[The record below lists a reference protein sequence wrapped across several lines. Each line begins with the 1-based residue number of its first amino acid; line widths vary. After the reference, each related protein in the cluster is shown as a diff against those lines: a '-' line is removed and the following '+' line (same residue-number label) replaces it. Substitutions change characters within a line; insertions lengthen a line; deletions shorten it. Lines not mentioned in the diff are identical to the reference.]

1 MRVEKEDVAEPGKQ
15 KDWTPE
21 ASQSQD
27 CLEAVNT
34 KPHLYPTFPA
44 LLLSGRSE
52 AALEAGPGAAAG
64 GGGLPWGLRLTS
76 LTPAQE
82 GQDRGPSS
90 DSII

>member
-1 MRVEKEDVAEPGKQ
+1 MEKEGVAEPGKQ
-15 KDWTPE
+15 KDWKPE

-34 KPHLYPTFPA
+34 KPHLYPTFPV

-52 AALEAGPGAAAG
+52 AALEGWAWNSCSLR
-64 GGGLPWGLRLTS
+64 GGLPWGLCLTS

-82 GQDRGPSS
+82 G
-90 DSII
+90 

>member
-1 MRVEKEDVAEPGKQ
+1 MRVEKEGVAEPGKQ

-52 AALEAGPGAAAG
+52 AALEGWAWSSCSLRGR
-64 GGGLPWGLRLTS
+64 LP
-76 LTPAQE
+76 
-82 GQDRGPSS
+82 
-90 DSII
+90 